1 MGFFPRAHSDT
12 MTIDATSANTDENNV
27 ISDAYKSK
35 MIDEMIKPSPDMMPK
50 TSSYLDFVKPSS
62 RQENFS
68 GASE

>member
-1 MGFFPRAHSDT
+1 
-12 MTIDATSANTDENNV
+12 MTIDATSANTNEKNT
-27 ISDAYKSK
+27 ISDAYQSK
-35 MIDEMIKPSPDMMPK
+35 MTDEMIKPSPDMMPK